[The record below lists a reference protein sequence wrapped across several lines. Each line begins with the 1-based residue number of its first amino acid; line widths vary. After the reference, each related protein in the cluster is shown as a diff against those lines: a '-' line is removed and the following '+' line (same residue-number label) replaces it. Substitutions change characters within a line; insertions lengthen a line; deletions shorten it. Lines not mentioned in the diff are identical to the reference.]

1 MSRPSSGRSAH
12 TSDRRVNA
20 VPDVF
25 CLTVHTSYR
34 CRHSGACCSSGWA
47 IPVEAP
53 LYRGWNA
60 AVRAGVIRRD
70 NLPSGLA
77 GLLRTR
83 DDGTCTF
90 FDRGSRLCDIH
101 RENGHDAL
109 PASCRQFP
117 RVSLLDPRGVFVTL
131 SHYCP
136 TAADLLFE
144 DTPIGIVVNPPA
156 FPRDAEYDGLD
167 ARDAFPPLLRPG
179 VLMDWEA
186 LAAWDR
192 FAFDRLDRETHDV
205 DAAFHDLVAAGEA
218 LRAWTPADGPL
229 AQRVRTLLDAPID
242 PRPASR
248 VRSMPAWQLDAEVR
262 SLIGPATPAAAS
274 ASVAPALS
282 ADEFA
287 DAWTRWVEP
296 AWRTFTRPLCRYVA
310 AKLCGNWCWY
320 QGDGLRTLL
329 RSVEAALAIVRVEAA
344 RHGRRHGRM
353 LDRSLLRESVR
364 QADLLL
370 VHLSSREALA
380 RQWSAAEAHEGD
392 SSP

>member
-1 MSRPSSGRSAH
+1 M
-12 TSDRRVNA
+12 
-20 VPDVF
+20 PDVF
-25 CLTVHTSYR
+25 CLSVHASYR

-53 LYRGWNA
+53 LFRRWNETA
-60 AVRAGVIRRD
+60 RAGVVQRD
-70 NLPSGLA
+70 DLPSGLV

-144 DTPIGIVVNPPA
+144 DTPIRIVVNPPA

-179 VLMDWEA
+179 VLMDWET

-192 FAFDRLDRETHDV
+192 FAYDRLDREMHDV
-205 DAAFHDLVAAGEA
+205 DHALDDLIAVGEA
-218 LRAWTPADGPL
+218 LRRWTPANGPL
-229 AQRVRTLLDAPID
+229 VQRLLTTIDAP
-242 PRPASR
+242 PHARRERRTS
-248 VRSMPAWQLDAEVR
+248 AWQQPDV
-262 SLIGPATPAAAS
+262 
-274 ASVAPALS
+274 
-282 ADEFA
+282 

-296 AWRTFTRPLCRYVA
+296 VWRTFTRPLCRYVA

-320 QGDGLRTLL
+320 QGDGVRTLL
-329 RSVEAALAIVRVEAA
+329 RSVDAALAVVRVEAA
-344 RHGRRHGRM
+344 RHGQRHGRM

-380 RQWSAAEAHEGD
+380 RHWSAAEVDEED
-392 SSP
+392 SSL

>member
-1 MSRPSSGRSAH
+1 M
-12 TSDRRVNA
+12 
-20 VPDVF
+20 PDVY
-25 CLTVHTSYR
+25 CLSVHAAYR

-47 IPVEAP
+47 IPVELP
-53 LYRGWNA
+53 VYRTWNGDA
-60 AVRAGVIRRD
+60 RDRVIRRND
-70 NLPSGLA
+70 LPSGLA

-90 FDRGSRLCDIH
+90 FDRSSRLCDIH
-101 RENGHDAL
+101 RDYGPAHL

-144 DTPIGIVVNPPA
+144 DTPIRLVVNPPA

-167 ARDAFPPLLRPG
+167 ARGAFPPLLRPG
-179 VLMDWEA
+179 VLFDWDT

-205 DAAFHDLVAAGEA
+205 DAALQDLTAVGDA
-218 LRAWTPADGPL
+218 LRRWTPADGPL
-229 AQRVRTLLDAPID
+229 VECLGMAIESRASAVARTVSL
-242 PRPASR
+242 S
-248 VRSMPAWQLDAEVR
+248 AWQLDAEVR
-262 SLIGPATPAAAS
+262 ALTPSAAP
-274 ASVAPALS
+274 APALT

-287 DAWTRWVEP
+287 DAWTRWVAP
-296 AWRTFTRPLCRYVA
+296 VWPSFTRPLCRYVA

-329 RSVEAALAIVRVEAA
+329 RSVAAALAIVRVEAA
-344 RHGRRHGRM
+344 RQGQRHGRM
-353 LDRSLLRESVR
+353 LDRSRLRENVR

-380 RQWSAAEAHEGD
+380 RHWSAAEALEGE
-392 SSP
+392 SL